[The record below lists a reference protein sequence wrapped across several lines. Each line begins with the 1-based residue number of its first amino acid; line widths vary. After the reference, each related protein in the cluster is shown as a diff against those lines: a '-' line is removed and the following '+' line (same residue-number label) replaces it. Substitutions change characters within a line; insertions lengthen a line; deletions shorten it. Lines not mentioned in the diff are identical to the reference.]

1 MHLNISSLLYHFD
14 ELSEFLNDLT
24 IKFKI
29 IGITESRLKSQKS
42 PLIDINLPNY
52 NIEHMST
59 KANKVGAI
67 LYIPNE
73 LKYKVRNNLQVYKD
87 KKLDSVY
94 NETISES

>member
-1 MHLNISSLLYHFD
+1 
-14 ELSEFLNDLT
+14 
-24 IKFKI
+24 
-29 IGITESRLKSQKS
+29 
-42 PLIDINLPNY
+42 
-52 NIEHMST
+52 MST

-87 KKLDSVY
+87 KKLDSIY